1 MFPLFVKRLL
11 GLIICLSILTWFSSL
26 GRIATPSAQ
35 CNDGSYSY
43 AQNSRGALVHGM
55 GASPSGTGLTRT
67 TIDDFTFGRS
77 VRI

>member
-26 GRIATPSAQ
+26 GRIAAPSAL

-43 AQNSRGALVHGM
+43 AQHSRGACSWHG
-55 GASPSGTGLTRT
+55 GIAVWYGVDT
-67 TIDDFTFGRS
+67 DDN
-77 VRI
+77 